1 MIPFRTRRAL
11 GKLLVTLL
19 ILLLIA
25 AAVLLCWVL
34 WLNRF
39 VVYTRSGVR
48 FDFDSSGE
56 ISGGMVAVP
65 PTQGLDVDIYYNE
78 GENILQPENTE
89 LTQLSGYYATGQM
102 LTENFAE
109 VEAQIKALPAGT
121 PVMLDVKNIRGS
133 FYYSTNL
140 GATASSID
148 PAAMDRLIS
157 YLRQN
162 DHYLIARLPAFR
174 DFQYGLD
181 HVDYGIF
188 NPNRLSLWMDEDRCY
203 WLNPG
208 SEGTLDYLRLIA
220 SELKTLGF
228 DEVLFQDFRF
238 PDTDAIYV
246 DGDRD
251 AILKQA
257 AQTLVTVCATDTFAV
272 SFHGVSAQFPLPE
285 GRSRLFL
292 ENVAAADAANL
303 ALQTGLEDAPIRLV
317 FLTDLLDTRFDNYG
331 VLRPVKT
338 AEQIQPSE

>member
-1 MIPFRTRRAL
+1 M
-11 GKLLVTLL
+11 
-19 ILLLIA
+19 
-25 AAVLLCWVL
+25 
-34 WLNRF
+34 
-39 VVYTRSGVR
+39 
-48 FDFDSSGE
+48 
-56 ISGGMVAVP
+56 
-65 PTQGLDVDIYYNE
+65 DVDIYYNE
-78 GENILQPENTE
+78 GENIIEPENTQ
-89 LTQLSGYYATGQM
+89 LTQLFGYYASGQM

-140 GATASSID
+140 GATSTAID
-148 PAAMDRLIS
+148 PTAMDRLIS

-162 DHYLIARLPAFR
+162 EYYLIARLPAFR
-174 DFQYGLD
+174 DFEYGLNN
-181 HVDYGIF
+181 VEYGIF

-208 SEGTLDYLRLIA
+208 SEGTLDYLRQIT
-220 SELKTLGF
+220 SELKSLGF

-238 PDTDAIYV
+238 PDTENIYV

-251 AILKQA
+251 TILAEA

-272 SFHGVSAQFPLPE
+272 SFHGKDAQFPLPE

-292 ENVAAADAANL
+292 ENAAAADAANL

-331 VLRPVKT
+331 VLRPVNT
-338 AEQIQPSE
+338 AK